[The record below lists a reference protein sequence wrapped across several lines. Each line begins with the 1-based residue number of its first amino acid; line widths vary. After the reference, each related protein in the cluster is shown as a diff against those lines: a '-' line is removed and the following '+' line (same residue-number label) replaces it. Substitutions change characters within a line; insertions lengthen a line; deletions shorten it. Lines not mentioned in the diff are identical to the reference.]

1 MAYLSK
7 CAESKIDMQD
17 KNIASDPNRPH
28 FLLALS
34 IQGERNRS

>member
-34 IQGERNRS
+34 IHGERNRS